1 MSEPREPLYRFS
13 REEARAHDAI
23 KEWRDSYH
31 ENCNCAFAIG
41 EAITAHY
48 HDNHLGDCL
57 TPVVERFGIDRV
69 NWVLANTIQQAEHDG
84 RYSRDNRAWAN
95 SFYIPADENN
105 CYFCVKSHPCLVD
118 GLVDMARDYWK
129 NKHFFEK
136 AQCTEEKDYTGKLLV
151 MKPETL
157 KEEFRT
163 PENQLFFATGG
174 FGCRPNASGRRVFG
188 IFLSDGEQT
197 SFYRQDFLG
206 VIADEHFPDW
216 AREKL
221 QALTAPND
229 DPRTE
234 EYTEPD
240 EGPVMGGM

>member
-206 VIADEHFPDW
+206 VIADEHIPEW

-221 QALTAPND
+221 QALTDTND
-229 DPRTE
+229 GLRTE
-234 EYTEPD
+234 EHTEPD